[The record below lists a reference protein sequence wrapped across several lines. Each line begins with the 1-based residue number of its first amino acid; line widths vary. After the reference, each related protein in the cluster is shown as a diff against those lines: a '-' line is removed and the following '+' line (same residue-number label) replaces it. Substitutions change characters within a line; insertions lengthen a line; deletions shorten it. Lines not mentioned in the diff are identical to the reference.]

1 MYFDLDALG
10 YGESYRLLV
19 NTVVPRPIALVTTVD
34 EDGVTNAAPFSFF
47 NIMGHDPPILVLG
60 IERRAPGEYKD
71 TLANLRHGGE
81 FIVNLVSEQIAGP
94 MNICAVSFPRE
105 VDELARAGLSSQP
118 GERVRVPRILEAPA
132 SLECTVRQ
140 LIALGEDRSLVIG
153 NIHAMHLRDEFWDA
167 ERRYVRT
174 AEMKLIA
181 RMHGRGW
188 YARTSDLFHMAR
200 KTVDEFDQA
209 RPPGARRDD

>member
-71 TLANLRHGGE
+71 TLANLRHSGE

-94 MNICAVSFPRE
+94 MNICAVNFPRE

-188 YARTSDLFHMAR
+188 YTRTSHLFHMAR
-200 KTVDEFDQA
+200 KSSGEFGAA
-209 RPPGARRDD
+209 RTRRARRDG

>member
-71 TLANLRHGGE
+71 TLVNLRHSGE
-81 FIVNLVSEQIAGP
+81 FIVNLVS
-94 MNICAVSFPRE
+94 
-105 VDELARAGLSSQP
+105 
-118 GERVRVPRILEAPA
+118 
-132 SLECTVRQ
+132 
-140 LIALGEDRSLVIG
+140 
-153 NIHAMHLRDEFWDA
+153 
-167 ERRYVRT
+167 
-174 AEMKLIA
+174 
-181 RMHGRGW
+181 
-188 YARTSDLFHMAR
+188 
-200 KTVDEFDQA
+200 
-209 RPPGARRDD
+209 

>member
-71 TLANLRHGGE
+71 TLRNLRASGE
-81 FIVNLVSEQIAGP
+81 FIVNLVSEAIAEP
-94 MNICAVSFPRE
+94 MNICAADFPAD
-105 VDELARAGLSSQP
+105 VDELAKAGLTAES
-118 GERVRVPRILEAPA
+118 GKRVAVPRIVESPV
-132 SLECTVRQ
+132 SLECTTMQ
-140 LIALGEDRSLVIG
+140 LLEIGEDRSLVIG
-153 NIHAMHLRDEFWDA
+153 NIHALHLRDEFWDA

-174 AEMKLIA
+174 EQLGLIG

-200 KTVDEFDQA
+200 KTAAEIDS
-209 RPPGARRDD
+209 